1 MSKRPFV
8 IFGTFA
14 VICLVVLPFWALAKE
29 GSNDA
34 SPEGSVS
41 ASDQQGLELFQINC
55 GACHTLA
62 AAGTDGVV
70 GPDLDLLLGSVA
82 KSADT
87 VNGNRKRVFIAVTQG
102 VGQDAEGDPPG
113 RPGQGRRPVRGRQR
127 PVHPRSLNIP
137 LRRRPRRKTR
147 RDPRLRKTPPRS
159 SAPPPVSA
167 GSGTDGAAGPHI
179 LPRLRR

>member
-8 IFGTFA
+8 IFGIFA
-14 VICLVVLPFWALAKE
+14 VLCLVVLPFWALAKE
-29 GSNDA
+29 GSSDA

-70 GPDLDLLLGSVA
+70 GPDLDFLLGSVA

-87 VNGNRKRVFIAVTQG
+87 VKGNRKRVYIAVTQG
-102 VGQDAEGDPPG
+102 KFGRMPKGILQGAQAKAVAQFVADNVQYIPG
-113 RPGQGRRPVRGRQR
+113 P
-127 PVHPRSLNIP
+127 
-137 LRRRPRRKTR
+137 
-147 RDPRLRKTPPRS
+147 
-159 SAPPPVSA
+159 
-167 GSGTDGAAGPHI
+167 
-179 LPRLRR
+179 

>member
-8 IFGTFA
+8 IFGIFA
-14 VICLVVLPFWALAKE
+14 VICLVVLPFWALGKG
-29 GSNDA
+29 GSSDA

-70 GPDLDLLLGSVA
+70 GPNLDLLLGSVA

-87 VNGNRKRVFIAVTQG
+87 VKGNRSRVYTAVTQG
-102 VGQDAEGDPPG
+102 INGRMPKGILQGAQAKAVAQFVADNVQYIPG
-113 RPGQGRRPVRGRQR
+113 
-127 PVHPRSLNIP
+127 S
-137 LRRRPRRKTR
+137 
-147 RDPRLRKTPPRS
+147 
-159 SAPPPVSA
+159 
-167 GSGTDGAAGPHI
+167 
-179 LPRLRR
+179 

>member
-8 IFGTFA
+8 IFGIFA

-29 GSNDA
+29 GSSDA

-70 GPDLDLLLGSVA
+70 GPDLDLRFGTGPKSSLQKSTYTQVLTTIQNGLGGRMPKGILQGAQARAVA
-82 KSADT
+82 KFVADN
-87 VNGNRKRVFIAVTQG
+87 VQYI
-102 VGQDAEGDPPG
+102 PG
-113 RPGQGRRPVRGRQR
+113 P
-127 PVHPRSLNIP
+127 
-137 LRRRPRRKTR
+137 
-147 RDPRLRKTPPRS
+147 
-159 SAPPPVSA
+159 
-167 GSGTDGAAGPHI
+167 
-179 LPRLRR
+179 